1 MTDAPSVTTPTHDTP
16 PADPADSRRRLALAV
31 LLPLFLTSGATSLV
45 YETVWER
52 ELHLVAGT
60 SQLAVIT
67 VLAAFMAGLAAG
79 GFLSGRVADRVARP
93 LLVYGILEG
102 AIGLYALLYPV
113 LVSAVEPIYGAF
125 WAAFHPSPLVFAVFQ
140 FLLFG
145 LMLLPPTIA
154 MGGTLPLLA
163 RFAAGD
169 SEQAGVRIGLLYGA
183 NTIGAVIGVGLAGFF
198 LLPKLGLQTT
208 TFITAGANLLLCAVA
223 VPIGLR
229 APALP
234 PSVETA
240 AQQAEPPQPW
250 VRTLFGLAFLAGLS
264 ALLYEVAWFRLL
276 VLQLGG
282 SAFAF
287 SVMLL
292 AFLMGIGFGGLAGG
306 PLADRIWARG
316 EAYGALRL
324 VVGLQCGVALL
335 AWLAMHFYGELP
347 FIFVDLYSAV
357 EDNKQWLWPAK
368 LGLALSIMFPPAFLM
383 GASFPVLVRA
393 AVRSTSLGGPVGRLY
408 GWNTVG
414 AILGASIGG
423 LVVLP
428 QLSVRTAVLIGVSI
442 NLIAAVF
449 ALRGAELARKEG
461 PRLGPQLTG
470 FGLASMVIGLVHL
483 FPPAWEPLLMTAGM
497 YKYASEMDPEER
509 TREGI
514 LEFSVT
520 PYDLLFYKEG
530 LSSVV
535 TVAQSKESKNIW
547 LANNGKVDASTTIDM
562 PTLVLCAHLPFIFQK
577 EAQDVMVIGLASGI
591 TAGSITLH
599 SAPKRIDVIEL
610 EPAIVDASHFFD
622 EYNNRPLEDPRV
634 TLYANDARNHI
645 VLTPPQTYDIIIS
658 EPSNP
663 WLTGVSNLFTK
674 DFLEVGKTRL
684 KPGGVW
690 SQWVQLYGM
699 DNGDVQSLL
708 RTVAEVYP
716 HVLVFTTIEGAD
728 LVLLGSE
735 QPLHLTAEKVEAM
748 LRRPGDEAVALEMQ
762 AVNSAAAEDVLARY
776 RINRDQI
783 LLFTSIDQLNTDD
796 NMRIEYSAPLH
807 LHDDMAEGDFVKLLP
822 SHKVADTILYGHFEE
837 SPEGFLRMAE
847 AYSRNEDFVRASVV
861 LIEGERRWPDRPDLT
876 LAKEKAQAD
885 LAESLAEEEE

>member
-1 MTDAPSVTTPTHDTP
+1 MTDVAPHAP
-16 PADPADSRRRLALAV
+16 DPEETIAEVARDRRRRLALAV

-60 SQLAVIT
+60 SQLAVVT
-67 VLAAFMAGLAAG
+67 VLASFMAGLAAG
-79 GFLSGRVADRVARP
+79 GFLSGRVADRVKKP
-93 LLVYGILEG
+93 LFVYGLLEG
-102 AIGLYALLYPV
+102 AIGLYALLYPL
-113 LVSAVEPIYGAF
+113 LVKAVAPIYGAF
-125 WAAFHPSPLVFAVFQ
+125 WSAVHPSPLVFAIFQ

-145 LMLLPPTIA
+145 LLLLPPTIA

-169 SEQAGVRIGLLYGA
+169 GEQAGVRIGLLYGA
-183 NTIGAVIGVGLAGFF
+183 NTLGAVVGVGLAGFY
-198 LLPKLGLQTT
+198 LLPTLGLQVTT
-208 TFITAGANLLLCAVA
+208 WITAGANLLLCAIA
-223 VPIGLR
+223 VPIGR
-229 APALP
+229 NAPEIEVSAA
-234 PSVETA
+234 STA
-240 AQQAEPPQPW
+240 AAAAPPQPW
-250 VRTLFGLAFLAGLS
+250 VRSLFGLAFLAGLS
-264 ALLYEVAWFRLL
+264 ALLYEVAWFRLM

-292 AFLMGIGFGGLAGG
+292 AFLLGIGSGGLAGG
-306 PLADRIWARG
+306 PLADRAWARG
-316 EAYGALRL
+316 GATSALRL
-324 VVGLQCGVALL
+324 VIGLQLGIGLL

-347 FIFVDLYSAV
+347 FVFVDLYTAV
-357 EDNKQWLWPAK
+357 EKNKQWLWPGK
-368 LGLALSIMFPPAFLM
+368 LCLALGIMFPPAFLM

-393 AVRSTSLGGPVGRLY
+393 AVRSDALGGPVGRLY

-414 AILGASIGG
+414 AILGAAVGG
-423 LVVLP
+423 LFILP
-428 QLSVRTAVLIGVSI
+428 QLSVRTAVLIGVSL
-442 NLIAAVF
+442 NVLAAVL
-449 ALRGAELARKEG
+449 ALRGSEQARG
-461 PRLGPQLTG
+461 TPRLALQGGAL
-470 FGLASMVIGLVHL
+470 GLAAAVIGLVHA

-497 YKYASEMDPEER
+497 YKYASELDPEER

-535 TVAQSKESKNIW
+535 TVAQSRNSKNIW
-547 LANNGKVDASTTIDM
+547 LANNGKVDASTKIDM
-562 PTLVLCAHLPFIFQK
+562 PTQVLCAHLPFIFQK

-591 TAGSITLH
+591 TAGAITLH

-610 EPAIVDASHFFD
+610 EPAIVDASHYFD
-622 EYNNRPLEDPRV
+622 EYNNRPLEDARV

-699 DNGDVQSLL
+699 DNDDVQSLL

-716 HVLVFTTIEGAD
+716 HVLVFVTIEGAD
-728 LVLLGSE
+728 LVLLGSDAPLELKSE
-735 QPLHLTAEKVEAM
+735 QISAM
-748 LRRPGDEAVALEMQ
+748 LSRPDDEDVALEMQ
-762 AVNSAAAEDVLARY
+762 AVDAATAEDVLARY
-776 RINRDQI
+776 RLNRDQI
-783 LLFTSIDQLNTDD
+783 LQITRPDQLNTDD

-807 LHDDMAEGDFVKLLP
+807 LHDDLAESDFVKLLP
-822 SHKVADTILYGHFEE
+822 GHKVADTIPYGRFEA
-837 SPEGFLRMAE
+837 SPDGYLRMAE
-847 AYSRNEDFVRASVV
+847 AYARNEDYLRASV
-861 LIEGERRWPDRPDLT
+861 LLLDAEGQWPDRTDLGMRRAEYQDA
-876 LAKEKAQAD
+876 LAKEMAGED
-885 LAESLAEEEE
+885 